1 MNKLFNPMLFA
12 SITTVVGGNIFS
24 GADHYEDREFG
35 MLRNDDNAFARL
47 KYNF

>member
-1 MNKLFNPMLFA
+1 MLFA